1 MKIEVSRSHTE
12 DGNLVFTIV
21 TKEPTVMPFTIEE
34 RLVLTR
40 IDEFLREM
48 KKALDPSKKLY
59 QDILLST
66 HAVKENM
73 LIRVINQL
81 KTSINTDLRIKF
93 EPICE
98 EIFNW
103 IYDNQVDHV
112 RSWLSQFEP
121 QRVKYYFDNDAKVK
135 KIHSDTDFKIYKDE
149 EDDDEDED

>member
-59 QDILLST
+59 QDILLS
-66 HAVKENM
+66 N
-73 LIRVINQL
+73 L
-81 KTSINTDLRIKF
+81 KPKM
-93 EPICE
+93 
-98 EIFNW
+98 
-103 IYDNQVDHV
+103 YH
-112 RSWLSQFEP
+112 
-121 QRVKYYFDNDAKVK
+121 
-135 KIHSDTDFKIYKDE
+135 H
-149 EDDDEDED
+149 